1 MRTTFLA
8 VIGILCAAGLS
19 AQTQNIQTTR
29 NGGYGNSGVFTF
41 GPRIS
46 NYSTDIREA
55 VTPLK
60 TGRQSSF
67 GVVGDYRNGN
77 FVLDFLY
84 DHDPSNG
91 ISIVDLIV
99 DTGNYSRDR
108 GEVTVGFAAAPF
120 LDLQGGVRI
129 DQTRVGG
136 VVVIGFPVSTDINID
151 NQALTGGIKFHTD
164 GNPLGFFV
172 TARAFLGSAK
182 VDFGLGNQNTD
193 TSGYRGEAGLNIRI
207 GESAWSVQ
215 PGYEYDHFETKDL
228 GIRMNTNRLFL
239 NFVYRSRG

>member
-1 MRTTFLA
+1 MRTTVLA
-8 VIGILCAAGLS
+8 VLSILCAAAAG
-19 AQTQNIQTTR
+19 AQTQNIQPTR
-29 NGGYGNSGVFTF
+29 SSYGSSGIFTF
-41 GPRIS
+41 GPRLS
-46 NYSTDIREA
+46 NYSTDIREE

-91 ISIVDLIV
+91 VSIVNLIV
-99 DTGNYSRDR
+99 DTGDYSRDR

-129 DQTRVGG
+129 DSTRVGG
-136 VVVIGFPVSTDINID
+136 IVVVGFPVSTDINID
-151 NQALTGGIKFHTD
+151 NQALTGGVKFHTD
-164 GNPLGFFV
+164 GTPLGFFA
-172 TARAFLGSAK
+172 TARVFVGSAK
-182 VDFGLGNQNTD
+182 VDFGLGNNNTD

-207 GESAWSVQ
+207 GDSAWSVQ
-215 PGYEYDHFETKDL
+215 PGYEYDHFETKDF

>member
-1 MRTTFLA
+1 MRTTLLA
-8 VIGILCAAGLS
+8 VIGILCAAALS
-19 AQTQNIQTTR
+19 AQEQNIQTTR
-29 NGGYGNSGVFTF
+29 SSYGSMGVFTI
-41 GPRIS
+41 GPRLS
-46 NYSTDIREA
+46 NYSTDIRES

-67 GVVGDYRNGN
+67 GLVGDYRNGT

-91 ISIVDLIV
+91 VSVVNLIV

-120 LDLQGGVRI
+120 LDLQGGVRFES
-129 DQTRVGG
+129 TRVGG
-136 VVVIGFPVSTDINID
+136 VVVVGFPISTDINID
-151 NQALTGGIKFHTD
+151 HQAITGGVKFHSD
-164 GNPLGFFV
+164 AIPLGFFV
-172 TARAFLGSAK
+172 TARVFVGSAK
-182 VDFGLGNQNTD
+182 VDFGLGNNNTD

-215 PGYEYDHFETKDL
+215 PGYEYDHFETKDF

-239 NFVYRSRG
+239 NFVHRSRA